1 MSPRLKLSCPA
12 KVNLSL
18 EVLGK
23 RPDGFHELSG
33 LMCPISVFDEL
44 ELKID
49 ISPGDTSPGDEGPGE
64 AAGEARVALS
74 CPNTDLPIDRENLVF
89 RAAEEFLKLTGTTGS
104 VTRVTRVAMVLRK
117 NIPVSA
123 GLGGGSSDAAT
134 VLMGLNSLMGSLLGD
149 EELKRAALSLG
160 SDVPFFL
167 LKSPAIAC
175 GRGEVLEPIPPGTL
189 PELFF
194 LLINPGFPVSASW
207 AYGELDRL
215 GLTKKAEDNTL
226 KHLMDSLAKGSL
238 GKGSLGKGSLGKGEA
253 TSGLL
258 RNDLEGPVLRKYPAL
273 VELKALLC
281 DAGAAAA
288 LLSGSGPTVFGLF
301 FDEKKAKEAFKSIQA
316 HLKED
321 HGKEDQAKPPMKILL
336 AKGLV

>member
-44 ELKID
+44 EVKID

-74 CPNTDLPIDRENLVF
+74 CPGTDLPIDRENLVF

-104 VTRVTRVAMVLRK
+104 VTRVSMVLRK
-117 NIPVSA
+117 NIPVAA
-123 GLGGGSSDAAT
+123 GLGGGSSDAAG
-134 VLMGLNSLMGSLLGD
+134 VLMGLNALMGSLLSD

-167 LKSPAIAC
+167 LKSPAVAC
-175 GRGEVLEPIPPGTL
+175 GRGELLEPVPPGTL
-189 PELFF
+189 PPLFF

-207 AYGELDRL
+207 AYAELDRL
-215 GLTKKAEDNTL
+215 GLTKKAENNNL
-226 KHLMDSLAKGSL
+226 KYLMDSL
-238 GKGSLGKGSLGKGEA
+238 GKGVAPL
-253 TSGLL
+253 GLL
-258 RNDLEGPVLRKYPAL
+258 CNDLEGPVLKKHPAL
-273 VELKALLC
+273 VELKGLLSE
-281 DAGAAAA
+281 AGAAAT

-301 FDEKKAKEAFKSIQA
+301 FEEEKAKEAFKSIEAQI
-316 HLKED
+316 
-321 HGKEDQAKPPMKILL
+321 KPPIKAFLTR
-336 AKGLV
+336 GLG